1 MNLKLKKVI
10 IPALAA
16 TILAGG
22 GFSIAN
28 ASGVQDRPT
37 QAQEANG
44 DKNQPGLIKQAKIT
58 EAEATKIALEKVPG
72 IVKAVELENEDGKN
86 VYGFDIVAK
95 DGSQQEVKIDAQ
107 TGKVA
112 KVEADHEEKNGKE
125 RDDEENDVQIPAE
138 LAKQAKITEA
148 AATKIA
154 LEKVPGTVKAVELE
168 DENGTIVYGFDI
180 VAKDGSQQEVKID
193 AQTGKVAKVEADHEE
208 KNGEEKADVEN
219 EVQNQA
225 ENAK

>member
-1 MNLKLKKVI
+1 M

-28 ASGVQDRPT
+28 ASGVQDKPT

-107 TGKVA
+107 TG
-112 KVEADHEEKNGKE
+112 N
-125 RDDEENDVQIPAE
+125 
-138 LAKQAKITEA
+138 
-148 AATKIA
+148 
-154 LEKVPGTVKAVELE
+154 
-168 DENGTIVYGFDI
+168 
-180 VAKDGSQQEVKID
+180 
-193 AQTGKVAKVEADHEE
+193 VAKVEADHEE

-225 ENAK
+225 ENVK

>member
-28 ASGVQDRPT
+28 AASLQDKPT
-37 QAQEANG
+37 QAQEANE
-44 DKNQPGLIKQAKIT
+44 DQSQAELVKQAKIT
-58 EAEATKIALEKVPG
+58 EE
-72 IVKAVELENEDGKN
+72 
-86 VYGFDIVAK
+86 
-95 DGSQQEVKIDAQ
+95 
-107 TGKVA
+107 
-112 KVEADHEEKNGKE
+112 
-125 RDDEENDVQIPAE
+125 
-138 LAKQAKITEA
+138 
-148 AATKIA
+148 AATKTA
-154 LEKVPGTVKAVELE
+154 LEKVPGTVQAVELE
-168 DENGTIVYGFDI
+168 DEDGTIVYGFEI

>member
-28 ASGVQDRPT
+28 AASLQDKPT
-37 QAQEANG
+37 QSQEAN
-44 DKNQPGLIKQAKIT
+44 
-58 EAEATKIALEKVPG
+58 
-72 IVKAVELENEDGKN
+72 EDQ
-86 VYGFDIVAK
+86 
-95 DGSQQEVKIDAQ
+95 SQ
-107 TGKVA
+107 
-112 KVEADHEEKNGKE
+112 
-125 RDDEENDVQIPAE
+125 AE
-138 LAKQAKITEA
+138 LAKQVKITEE

-154 LEKVPGTVKAVELE
+154 LEKVPGTVQAVELE

-193 AQTGKVAKVEADHEE
+193 AQTGNVAKVEADHEE
-208 KNGEEKADVEN
+208 KNCEEKADAEN

-225 ENAK
+225 EKAK

>member
-28 ASGVQDRPT
+28 AANLQDKPA
-37 QAQEANG
+37 QAQEANE
-44 DKNQPGLIKQAKIT
+44 DQSQAELVKQAT
-58 EAEATKIALEKVPG
+58 EAAATKTALEKAPG
-72 IVKAVELENEDGKN
+72 TVQAVELEDEDGTI
-86 VYGFDIVAK
+86 VYGFEIVAK

-107 TGKVA
+107 TGKVV
-112 KVEADHEEKNGKE
+112 KVEADHEEENGNEKANG
-125 RDDEENDVQIPAE
+125 ENDVQNQAE
-138 LAKQAKITEA
+138 LEKQAKITEE
-148 AATKIA
+148 AATKTA
-154 LEKVPGTVKAVELE
+154 LEKVPGTVQAVELE
-168 DENGTIVYGFDI
+168 DEDGTIVYGFEI

-193 AQTGKVAKVEADHEE
+193 AQTGKVVKVEADHEE
-208 KNGEEKADVEN
+208 ENGNEKANGEN

-225 ENAK
+225 EKAK